1 MHGMLKDMEYSNVT
15 FTILIPK
22 GLDIR
27 KVGNIPGKFYE
38 CQVAVHT
45 FSFISSCLRM
55 GSLSPEVCKSIFIYL
70 IPWSYDNIMI
80 FLWFA
85 LCVPWKPRVHYPF
98 PDERQHKDFFSCVYL
113 AITGIYSFCLWNRKA
128 TNCYLCRCLGGR
140 TLSSS
145 GWASAIEVKWNR
157 HRPYLASINFG
168 FGFCLVL
175 IWSYSYA
182 KFIAGGAF

>member
-27 KVGNIPGKFYE
+27 KVGIVPGKFYE
-38 CQVAVHT
+38 CQVAVYP

-70 IPWSYDNIMI
+70 IPWSYENIMI
-80 FLWFA
+80 FFGSHSVCHGSHDCILPS
-85 LCVPWKPRVHYPF
+85 LMSNR
-98 PDERQHKDFFSCVYL
+98 EFFSCVYIE
-113 AITGIYSFCLWNRKA
+113 ITEMYTFCVWSRKA
-128 TNCYLCRCLGGR
+128 RKYYPCRCLGGKKF
-140 TLSSS
+140 SSS
-145 GWASAIEVKWNR
+145 GRAGGIEVKWNR
-157 HRPYLASINFG
+157 RRSYLVSSNFG

-175 IWSYSYA
+175 I
-182 KFIAGGAF
+182 

>member
-1 MHGMLKDMEYSNVT
+1 MSSGGIYIQLHIIMSQN
-15 FTILIPK
+15 
-22 GLDIR
+22 
-27 KVGNIPGKFYE
+27 GKFIARSLQIYFHIP
-38 CQVAVHT
+38 HT
-45 FSFISSCLRM
+45 LK
-55 GSLSPEVCKSIFIYL
+55 LWEH
-70 IPWSYDNIMI
+70 YD
-80 FLWFA
+80 FFWFA

-128 TNCYLCRCLGGR
+128 TNCCLCRCLGGR

-182 KFIAGGAF
+182 KFIAGGTV